1 MVRRVVLF
9 CAWKDDKDMRR
20 VDLYHVYWQWDTYT
34 HLNGGGRGGKGSS
47 EEGGRVNG
55 IHKASSSVDRQ
66 PA

>member
-1 MVRRVVLF
+1 
-9 CAWKDDKDMRR
+9 MRR

-55 IHKASSSVDRQ
+55 IHKASSVDKQQWMWNSLGCVRS
-66 PA
+66 PRNL